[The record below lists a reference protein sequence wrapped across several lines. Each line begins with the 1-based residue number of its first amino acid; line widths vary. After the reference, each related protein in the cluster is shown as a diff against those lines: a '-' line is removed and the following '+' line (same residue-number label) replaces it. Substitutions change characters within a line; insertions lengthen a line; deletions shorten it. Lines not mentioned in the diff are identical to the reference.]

1 ALLLLLFSLILLFP
15 KFAKEILKIELDFTY
30 LLKVEQAFKSLLM
43 RVFGGENEKED
54 IGKSEPM
61 VPKLNILQDNIYE
74 NSQINEKEKT
84 NNLEQ
89 IIKDSNINASKNSI
103 TTAKENFEKLKNQIL
118 DETIE
123 IDKQSLKESRSF
135 VYEHSQQVR
144 NFAQKASKM
153 SISLDEDFNF
163 ISEEEV
169 DMIPERFL
177 KPKKL
182 EDIKQIDTNKNLDE
196 PSYKRKNIEIPVSK
210 QEVKPKIFTKEL
222 ELRENLIKK
231 EKLEQEYKA
240 YQNEILENKVKQEIK
255 KLEEYDAINS
265 SDIIEGNKYSFNSPK
280 TIKTETEESNKINE
294 NKNPDK
300 TDNIFEFAPIVE
312 ELNHPYIEP
321 TPIKNINEIVIEEKN
336 TLDFIQNTETKIDD
350 KKTNDQE
357 IKLQKAVLAKE
368 IAINQALLREIE
380 Q

>member
-1 ALLLLLFSLILLFP
+1 
-15 KFAKEILKIELDFTY
+15 
-30 LLKVEQAFKSLLM
+30 

-54 IGKSEPM
+54 VGKSEPI
-61 VPKLNILQDNIYE
+61 VPKLNILQDSIYG
-74 NSQINEKEKT
+74 NLQINKKGET

-135 VYEHSQQVR
+135 VHEHSQQVR

-196 PSYKRKNIEIPVSK
+196 PSYKRKNIEIPVSN

-280 TIKTETEESNKINE
+280 TIKTETQESDKINE
-294 NKNPDK
+294 NKNLDK
-300 TDNIFEFAPIVE
+300 ADNIFEFAPIV
-312 ELNHPYIEP
+312 
-321 TPIKNINEIVIEEKN
+321 
-336 TLDFIQNTETKIDD
+336 
-350 KKTNDQE
+350 
-357 IKLQKAVLAKE
+357 
-368 IAINQALLREIE
+368 
-380 Q
+380 